1 MAEKTINS
9 NKETPDIPPADFIHL
24 HLHSQYSLLD
34 GACRIKDV
42 VKRAKSYGMPALAI
56 TDHGNLFGAME
67 FYHACKKEGI
77 KPIIGSEMY
86 VAPNS
91 RFDTKAG
98 PDDPVKERNYHLI
111 LLAKSEKGY
120 KNLIKL
126 SSLSYLEGFY
136 YKPRIDWELLQKY
149 NEDLICL
156 TACMQGEVPRLLF
169 LGEEQ
174 KAYQKAG
181 MLSEIF
187 GKGNFFLE
195 LQENGYDEQKIINRH
210 LITLSKRMD
219 LPLIATNDCHY
230 LGKED
235 ATTHDILLCVQ
246 TGKTVEDTNRL
257 RFATQEF
264 YFKSPDDMK
273 RSFMDIPEALSNTL
287 AVADKCNIE
296 LNYDNYQLPNYD
308 VPEGYTL
315 DSYLEEL
322 AWQGLRERYI
332 EITPVLEQRLRYE
345 LDVIQKMGFPGYF
358 LIVWDFIHYSRQH
371 GIPVGPGRGS
381 AAGSLVA
388 YSLGIT
394 QIDPLK
400 YGLIFER
407 FLNPSRISMPDI
419 DIDFCYVRRS
429 EVIDYVTEKYG
440 KDNVCQIITFGTM
453 AAKNAIRDVGRA
465 MKIPLPEVDK
475 IAKMVPGTPGMTIH
489 KALEESS
496 DLKKEYDKNEQVRSL
511 LDVARSVEGFPRHAS
526 THAAGVVISPGPLT
540 DYVPLYKP
548 AGSDDVTT
556 QFEMGTVADEIKLLK
571 IDFLGL
577 RTLTVV
583 YDAAKL
589 IKKRYGIT
597 LDLHNLP
604 LDDPAVYE
612 LLTQAETDGVFQL
625 ESSGMRDLLRR
636 LAPSNFEDI
645 SAVIAL
651 YRPGPLGSGMIDDF
665 IKRRHGKIKLEFM
678 HDSLSE
684 ILRNTYGV
692 IVYQEQVMQIAST
705 LSSFTMA
712 EADKLRK
719 AMGKKNPEVMAKMEA
734 QFIEG
739 AEKNSVDPK
748 KAKEIWDLI
757 VKFAGYGFN
766 KSHTV
771 AYALVAFQTAYIKAH
786 YPVEFMASLL
796 TSEMGNQDK
805 MVNYI
810 KSCRKMGLKVLP
822 PDINESE
829 RSFTV
834 INKETIRF
842 GLGAVKNVGEA
853 AIQLILDE
861 RNQSR
866 FESLFNLCQRV
877 DTGKVNS
884 KVIESLIKCGAFDS
898 MGTRRSQMLQVLPAA
913 LEQGSIYQ
921 KDQQQGQISFFD
933 SFETAEDKK
942 VVELSYPDIPE
953 FTDHDLLKFEK
964 ELLGFYVS
972 GHPLMQYEA
981 VIEHYTDATAQ
992 DIYSR
997 SEQYIGKTIN
1007 LAGVI
1012 VDRKIKKT
1020 KKGTDMGIIQLEDF
1034 TGVADL
1040 RAFSGTLEEYG
1051 TVLQKDKLVQ
1061 IEGKVDSYNDNVSI
1075 TIQSAFP
1082 IEEAIERLTSSFHV
1096 KIPLLGGN
1104 EQLLKDIQKILHQHR
1119 GTLQTY
1125 LEFFK
1130 PGENEDQFIQ
1140 IKTDFE
1146 NSVAYDTVLVAEI
1159 EELSGKDTAW
1169 FSNKG

>member
-1 MAEKTINS
+1 MATNAIEPG
-9 NKETPDIPPADFIHL
+9 KEQTPAPTADFVHL
-24 HLHSQYSLLD
+24 HLHTQYSLLD

-42 VKRAKSYGMPALAI
+42 VKKAKSLGMPALAI
-56 TDHGNLFGAME
+56 TDHGNMFGAME
-67 FYHACKKEGI
+67 FYNTCKKEGI

-98 PDDPVKERNYHLI
+98 PDDPIKERNYHLI

-120 KNLIKL
+120 QNLTKL

-149 NEDLICL
+149 HEDLICL
-156 TACMQGEVPRLLF
+156 TACMQGEVPRLLY
-169 LGEEQ
+169 LGEEK
-174 KAYQKAG
+174 KAYQKAS
-181 MLSEIF
+181 MLSDLF

-195 LQENGYDEQKIINRH
+195 LQENGYDEQNTINRH
-210 LITLSKRMD
+210 LIALAKRMD

-230 LGKED
+230 LNKED

-246 TGKTVEDTNRL
+246 TGKTVDDTNRL

-264 YFKSPDDMK
+264 YFKTPEDM
-273 RSFMDIPEALSNTL
+273 RNSFKDIPEALFNTIE
-287 AVADKCNIE
+287 VAEKCNIE
-296 LNYDNYQLPNYD
+296 LNYDKYLLPNYE

-322 AWQGLRERYI
+322 AWQGLRERYS
-332 EITPVLEQRLRYE
+332 EISPDLEKRLRYE
-345 LDVIQKMGFPGYF
+345 LDVIQTMGFSGYF
-358 LIVWDFIHYSRQH
+358 LIVWDFINHSRKV

-388 YSLGIT
+388 YTLGIT
-394 QIDPLK
+394 QLDPFK

-419 DIDFCYVRRS
+419 DVDFCYVRRG
-429 EVIDYVTEKYG
+429 EVIDYVTKKYG
-440 KDNVCQIITFGTM
+440 KENVCQIITFGTM

-465 MKIPLPEVDK
+465 MKIPLPDVDK
-475 IAKMVPGTPGMTIH
+475 IAKMVPGTPGMTLD

-496 DLKKEYDKNEQVRSL
+496 DLKKEYDKDEQVRSL
-511 LDVARSVEGFPRHAS
+511 IDVARSVEGFPRHAS

-556 QFEMGTVADEIKLLK
+556 QFEMGTVADEVKLLK

-577 RTLTVV
+577 RTLTVI

-589 IKKRYGIT
+589 VKKRYGIT
-597 LDLHNLP
+597 LDLHHLP
-604 LDDPAVYE
+604 LDDAAVYE
-612 LLTQAETDGVFQL
+612 LLTSADTTGVFQL
-625 ESSGMRDLLRR
+625 ESTGMRDLLKR

-665 IKRRHGKIKLEFM
+665 IKRRHGKIKIEYM

-684 ILRNTYGV
+684 ILKNTYGV

-705 LSSFTMA
+705 LSGFTMA

-719 AMGKKNPEVMAKMEA
+719 AMGKKIPEVMAKMESK
-734 QFIEG
+734 FVDG
-739 AEKNSVDPK
+739 AAKNNVDPK

-771 AYALVAFQTAYIKAH
+771 AYALVAFQTAYLKAH

-805 MVNYI
+805 MVTYI
-810 KSCRKMGLKVLP
+810 KACKTMGLKVLP

-834 INKETIRF
+834 IDKETIRF

-853 AIQLILDE
+853 AVQVILDE
-861 RNQSR
+861 RNKTK
-866 FESLFNLCQRV
+866 FKSLFDVCQRV

-898 MGTRRSQMLQVLPAA
+898 LGARRSQMLQVLPAA
-913 LEQGSIYQ
+913 LEQGSVFQ
-921 KDQQQGQISFFD
+921 KDQEQGQISFFD
-933 SFETAEDKK
+933 AFETPEDKK
-942 VVELSYPDIPE
+942 VVELNFRDIPE

-981 VIEHYTDATAQ
+981 VIEHYTDATAA
-992 DIYSR
+992 DIATR
-997 SEQYIGKTIN
+997 PEPYIGKTVN
-1007 LAGVI
+1007 MAGVI
-1012 VDRKIKKT
+1012 VEKKIKKT
-1020 KKGTDMGIIQLEDF
+1020 KKGTDMALIQMEDF
-1034 TGVADL
+1034 TGIADL
-1040 RAFSGTLEEYG
+1040 RAFSNTLEEIG
-1051 TVLQKDKLVQ
+1051 PVLQKDKLVL
-1061 IEGKVDSYNDNVSI
+1061 IEGKVDSFNDNVSI
-1075 TIQSAFP
+1075 TIQSALP
-1082 IEEAIERLTSSFHV
+1082 IEEAIEKLTSSFHIKV
-1096 KIPLLGGN
+1096 PMVGGN
-1104 EQLLKDIQKILHQHR
+1104 EQLLQDIQKVLHKHR

-1125 LEFFK
+1125 LEFFR
-1130 PGENEDQFIQ
+1130 PGENEDDLIQ
-1140 IKTDFE
+1140 MKTDFD
-1146 NSVAYDTVLVAEI
+1146 NSVTFDPSLVTEM
-1159 EELSGKDTAW
+1159 EELVGKDTAW